1 MKQNLI
7 PFLLLIV
14 ITLCGNHAFAQV
26 VHQNKNDSL
35 VVFSSE
41 EEQIKNDTA
50 PTLKS
55 VIHFG
60 WLQPA
65 RGRFPLFYEHA
76 LGANFGLSAGLGIT
90 YVDFFRP
97 EQSSILFD
105 PSLGENKI
113 GLHTEGILKWYLS
126 GFAIEDIYIGFN
138 YKFSTFNYTKFEQ
151 NLTNEIQELHHEYV
165 IIAGTQF
172 NEWGNKLVYDY
183 YFGVG
188 MSQLYTQEESV
199 VNIGGIQQKLNSTN
213 ARGINP
219 IIRIGVKMGI
229 KLN

>member
-14 ITLCGNHAFAQV
+14 ITLYGNHAFAQV
-26 VHQNKNDSL
+26 VHQN
-35 VVFSSE
+35 
-41 EEQIKNDTA
+41 KNDTA

-97 EQSSILFD
+97 EQKPASRS
-105 PSLGENKI
+105 
-113 GLHTEGILKWYLS
+113 
-126 GFAIEDIYIGFN
+126 
-138 YKFSTFNYTKFEQ
+138 
-151 NLTNEIQELHHEYV
+151 
-165 IIAGTQF
+165 
-172 NEWGNKLVYDY
+172 
-183 YFGVG
+183 
-188 MSQLYTQEESV
+188 
-199 VNIGGIQQKLNSTN
+199 
-213 ARGINP
+213 R
-219 IIRIGVKMGI
+219 
-229 KLN
+229 